1 MTRAFDPWFGTLLL
15 MVIAAPAAAQQPNVP
30 YELRCVSQ
38 EVENDHHRCKGNV
51 VFVQGEKESDTRV
64 FADELEWFKNEDRAI
79 ATGNVHFTQGRNQ
92 ITADRAEFNTK
103 TNLGTFYKAYG
114 VATTRPP
121 RRAAAVPGMFVAPQM
136 PTERETDVYF
146 YGDLV
151 EKLGPKKYRITNGG
165 FTTCVQPTPRWE
177 FHAGS
182 MTYNVD
188 DYALLWNTVFNVKGV
203 PLLYLPVLYYPT
215 NEEQRS
221 TGFLIPTYGASSFNG
236 QTISN
241 QFFWAISRSQDAT
254 FMHDWFSKL
263 GQGTGAEYRY
273 NIGSGN
279 GRWTSY
285 WLDPSQEAVVG
296 GVASS
301 EKRSF
306 FLTGSANQMLPGRF
320 RASADANYF
329 SSLSTNQRFKTDIS
343 ELGQSERRI
352 GANVAGAW
360 GRVSLNATYRRSEW
374 FGSPTSSAVTG
385 GTPQVF
391 LGQGE
396 RALFSTSPVYFSF
409 SGEYSHLE
417 RQTINNETVTD
428 DRSLTRIDFS
438 PRLRFPLKRWQ
449 WITIDSS
456 LAWRDTFYSRSQD
469 PQPPRA
475 VLDANL
481 NRQFFTLQTDVK
493 GPVFNRVWDTP
504 DNGYAEKFKHSIEP
518 FLTATRTTAANDFGR
533 VVSGVDVAVVGDS
546 TRYRYGV
553 NNRFHAKRKLGQ
565 SSQSQEIASLSLS
578 QAYYTDA
585 RAALF
590 DAEYGTSFTGTQ
602 PSSFSPVRADLR
614 VSPSTDFSGTL
625 TAEID
630 PTHRELRTLSARGT
644 HRWARGSTDIAW
656 NQRFHVEKLT
666 GFDDPASV
674 SRTLMLS
681 SSARTRDN
689 KLSGSYAL
697 TFDAVRSTILQQ
709 RLQGYYSAQCCG
721 VSVQYSR
728 TTFFGSAFPRNN
740 TFQISVTLAGLG
752 SVSPF
757 AGGLGA
763 MTR

>member
-1 MTRAFDPWFGTLLL
+1 MTRAFDTWFGTLLL

-30 YELRCVSQ
+30 YELRCVTK
-38 EVENDHHRCKGNV
+38 EVENEHYRCKGDV
-51 VFVQGEKESDTRV
+51 VFVQGDKESDTKV
-64 FADELEWFKNEDRAI
+64 WADELEWFKNEDRAI
-79 ATGNVHFTQGRNQ
+79 AIGNVHFTQGRNQ

-103 TNLGTFYKAYG
+103 TSLGKFYTAQG
-114 VATTRPP
+114 IATSRTPRPT
-121 RRAAAVPGMFVAPQM
+121 ASTPGMFSAPQM
-136 PTERETDVYF
+136 PIEREADVYF
-146 YGDLV
+146 YGDIV

-177 FHAGS
+177 FHTGS

-188 DYALLWNTVFNVKGV
+188 DYALLWNTAFYVKGV

-273 NIGSGN
+273 NIGSGS

-306 FLTGSANQMLPGRF
+306 FLTGSANQALPGRF
-320 RASADANYF
+320 RASANANYF

-374 FGSPTSSAVTG
+374 FHNPTSSAVTG
-385 GTPQVF
+385 GTPQIS
-391 LGQGE
+391 LHQGE
-396 RALFSTSPVYFSF
+396 RALFSSSPVYFGF
-409 SGEYSHLE
+409 SSEYAHLNRE
-417 RQTINNETVTD
+417 TINNEVVTD
-428 DRSLTRIDFS
+428 DRTLTRIDFS

-469 PQPPRA
+469 PTTLA
-475 VLDANL
+475 VLDAHL

-518 FLTATRTTAANDFGR
+518 FFTATRTTAANDFGR
-533 VVSGVDVAVVGDS
+533 VVGGIDNAVVGDS
-546 TRYRYGV
+546 TRYTYGI
-553 NNRFHAKRKLGQ
+553 NNRLHAKRTLGQ
-565 SSQSQEIASLSLS
+565 SSQSQEIASLNVR
-578 QAYYTDA
+578 QTYYTDA
-585 RAALF
+585 RAALV

-602 PSSFSPVRADLR
+602 PSSFSPLRADLR
-614 VSPSTDFSGTL
+614 LSPTSDFSGTL

-630 PTHRELRTLSARGT
+630 PTYRELRTLAVRGT
-644 HRWARGSTDIAW
+644 HRWARGSTDVAW
-656 NQRFHVEKLT
+656 NQRFLVENLT
-666 GFDDPASV
+666 NFNDPASV
-674 SRTLMLS
+674 TRTLTLS
-681 SSARTRDN
+681 STARTQDN
-689 KLSGSYAL
+689 KLVGTYAL

-728 TTFFGSAFPRNN
+728 TTFFGSAFPQNN

-757 AGGLGA
+757 AGGLGPLS
-763 MTR
+763 R